1 MASSAR
7 PGTGPSEEFRF
18 PGNRLGLPEHGPG
31 SVASWGRRI
40 LALLLDWLIAGL
52 IASAV
57 TSKPIWAGGNDFNTA
72 QLITFFAMTAILT
85 GLGHNL
91 VHARSG
97 TEALQRLMEIDFAAI
112 LLDVNMPGMDGFA
125 ATRALR
131 GDAVTK
137 DIPVVL
143 VTAKDQKADK
153 AWGQMLGAKGYITK
167 PYTDDQILTQV
178 RAL

>member
-1 MASSAR
+1 MPTPEIRKEENMARHILIVEDSQVDRS
-7 PGTGPSEEFRF
+7 
-18 PGNRLGLPEHGPG
+18 RLEQLLATNGFQVSTAADGQAAID
-31 SVASWGRRI
+31 SVKRA
-40 LALLLDWLIAGL
+40 
-52 IASAV
+52 
-57 TSKPIWAGGNDFNTA
+57 KPD
-72 QLITFFAMTAILT
+72 AIL
-85 GLGHNL
+85 
-91 VHARSG
+91 
-97 TEALQRLMEIDFAAI
+97 M
-112 LLDVNMPGMDGFA
+112 DVNMPGMDGFA

-131 GDAVTK
+131 GDAGTK

>member
-1 MASSAR
+1 MTRHILIVEDSQVDRARLEKLLTASGFQVTTAESGEQA
-7 PGTGPSEEFRF
+7 
-18 PGNRLGLPEHGPG
+18 
-31 SVASWGRRI
+31 
-40 LALLLDWLIAGL
+40 
-52 IASAV
+52 IASVKRA
-57 TSKPIWAGGNDFNTA
+57 KPD
-72 QLITFFAMTAILT
+72 AIL
-85 GLGHNL
+85 
-91 VHARSG
+91 
-97 TEALQRLMEIDFAAI
+97 M
-112 LLDVNMPGMDGFA
+112 DVNMPGMDGFA

-131 GDAVTK
+131 GDNDTK